1 MKDITLNYG
10 AIRDSIS
17 RLASQEILKENKNDS
32 LNKFITNVKKSPV
45 LLKQHLVFKNFE
57 DCKPFTKESLAERYI
72 AQNLSILKGINWQNI
87 LKENRDVRIIML
99 ENSHVESNAGEK
111 NELFNHIQTLV
122 ESVTRPGYTKIDESQ
137 ASYEFILEHLTR
149 NIEESKQS
157 LEEKENP
164 DFLNWEFIT
173 NMAVNNFNKRFAHLN
188 ESDKKVFNM
197 LISESNN
204 KINYIE
210 DLKNENISLIDG
222 ILNESEDISEI
233 KFLEDFK
240 VKMNSLNMSE
250 NIDYDEC
257 IIEYSELNENLKEI
271 KGTTI

>member
-57 DCKPFTKESLAERYI
+57 DCKPFIKESLAERYI